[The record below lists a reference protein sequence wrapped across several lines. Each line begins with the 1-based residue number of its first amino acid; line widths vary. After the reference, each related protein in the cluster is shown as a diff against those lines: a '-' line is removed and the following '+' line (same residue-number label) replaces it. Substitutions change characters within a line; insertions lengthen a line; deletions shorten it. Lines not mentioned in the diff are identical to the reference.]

1 MKKFKI
7 LALGALLCL
16 ALPQSIFAASVQD
29 DGIKVT
35 TPPVTAVEKQ
45 GYQEEWLQREDD
57 PVVRVDQEVKVD
69 IKPLIDQKA
78 TNIWLEFW
86 KKPNVSNKN
95 DDNLYFRYQIS
106 KDGLKQ
112 TMHGYQN
119 QSSWTSPSENIKNF
133 EAVKKYFDPG
143 DVWLKITYND
153 KNGKSKEKNV
163 HLFVDPGDRFLGE
176 VKPEDFIN
184 GKDLANQ
191 IGLTNGSFLNENT
204 SWLKFQRPDGSL
216 TYVAK
221 QPIKYYLSWNSIKDA
236 GAVYGDKKVT
246 IKGKKYKIRL
256 LRGYNESVAIKGET
270 TEDMKNKNSV
280 YGGQLNVGSEW
291 NRLLY
296 PLSHHTTNNQNFYYG
311 YNVGSKIP
319 SWASYSIEELGF
331 RSNYDGSWQWCQE
344 TTYNS
349 GSRLYRGNSHGVS
362 SSYYS
367 SADSYDDGW
376 GWRPALDFIPQ

>member
-16 ALPQSIFAASVQD
+16 ALPQSIFAANVQD

-86 KKPNVSNKN
+86 KKPNAS
-95 DDNLYFRYQIS
+95 NLYFKYKIS
-106 KDGLKQ
+106 DDGKKQ
-112 TMHGYQN
+112 AMHGYQN
-119 QSSWTSPSENIKNF
+119 QNSWTGPSEDIVNF

-143 DVWLKITYND
+143 DVWLKIKYND
-153 KNGKSKEKNV
+153 KNGKSKEKNI
-163 HLFVDPGDRFLGE
+163 HLYIDPGDRFLGE
-176 VKPEDFIN
+176 VKPGDFI
-184 GKDLANQ
+184 GGEELAKQ
-191 IGLTNGSFLNENT
+191 IGLTNGSFLNEDT

-221 QPIKYYLSWNSIKDA
+221 KPIKYKISWNHINNA
-236 GAVYGDKKVT
+236 GAVYGDKEVT

-256 LRGYNESVAIKGET
+256 LRGYNESVAIKGDT
-270 TEDMKNKNSV
+270 TEDMKNKNNV

-296 PLSHHTTNNQNFYYG
+296 PLSNWNDQDYIYDSNI
-311 YNVGSKIP
+311 GSKIP
-319 SWASYSIEELGF
+319 HWANYGQEELGF
-331 RSNYDGSWQWCQE
+331 KKNYDGSRQWCQE
-344 TTYNS
+344 TSYSS
-349 GSRLYRGNSHGVS
+349 GYRLSRGGSGGVS
-362 SSYYS
+362 YSYYY
-367 SADSYDDGW
+367 SAGIVFDNW

>member
-78 TNIWLEFW
+78 TNIWLEFY
-86 KKPNVSNKN
+86 KRPDQASENTSYLYCKVKVS
-95 DDNLYFRYQIS
+95 DDGKTQFFR
-106 KDGLKQ
+106 
-112 TMHGYQN
+112 GYY
-119 QSSWTSPSENIKNF
+119 QSSNIKNF
-133 EAVKKYFDPG
+133 PSEKIENYEAVKKYFDPG

-153 KNGKSKEKNV
+153 KSGKSKERNV

-184 GKDLANQ
+184 GEELANQ
-191 IGLTNGSFLNENT
+191 IGLTSGKFLNKDTN
-204 SWLKFQRPDGSL
+204 WLKFQRPDGSL

-221 QPIKYYLSWNSIKDA
+221 QPIKYYISWNHINNA
-236 GAVYGDKKVT
+236 GAVYGDKEIA

-256 LRGYNESVAIKGET
+256 LRGYNESVGIK
-270 TEDMKNKNSV
+270 DLANKENEFR
-280 YGGQLNVGSEW
+280 GNLNVGSEW

-296 PLSHHTTNNQNFYYG
+296 PLSHHTTNNQNFSYKEA
-311 YNVGSKIP
+311 VGSKIP
-319 SWASYSIEELGF
+319 SWANYDRKELGF
-331 RSNYDGSWQWCQE
+331 NYETYNGTLQWCQE
-344 TTYNS
+344 TTYS
-349 GSRLYRGNSHGVS
+349 SADRLYRGDSNGVS
-362 SSYYS
+362 GSYYVGAGDVS
-367 SADSYDDGW
+367 DYR

>member
-16 ALPQSIFAASVQD
+16 VLPQSIFAASVQD
-29 DGIKVT
+29 DGIKIT

-45 GYQEEWLQREDD
+45 GYQEEWLQREYD

-78 TNIWLEFW
+78 TNIWLEFH
-86 KKPNVSNKN
+86 KRPYQASENTSNLYCKVKVSN
-95 DDNLYFRYQIS
+95 
-106 KDGLKQ
+106 DGKTQYLR
-112 TMHGYQN
+112 GYYRG
-119 QSSWTSPSENIKNF
+119 SNIKNF
-133 EAVKKYFDPG
+133 SSESIENYEAVKKYFDPG

-153 KNGKSKEKNV
+153 KSGKFKERNV

-184 GKDLANQ
+184 GKDLASQ

-204 SWLKFQRPDGSL
+204 NWLKFQRPDGSL

-221 QPIKYYLSWNSIKDA
+221 KPIKYKISWKSINDA
-236 GAVYGDKKVT
+236 GAVYGDKEVT

-256 LRGYNESVAIKGET
+256 LRGYNESVGIKDLANK
-270 TEDMKNKNSV
+270 EDEFRGN
-280 YGGQLNVGSEW
+280 LNVGSEW

-296 PLSHHTTNNQNFYYG
+296 PLSHHTTNNQNFSYKET
-311 YNVGSKIP
+311 VGSKIP
-319 SWASYSIEELGF
+319 SWANYNTEELGF
-331 RSNYDGSWQWCQE
+331 RSNYDGVYQWCQE
-344 TTYNS
+344 TTYS
-349 GSRLYRGNSHGVS
+349 SAYRLDRGNSNGVS
-362 SSYYS
+362 HS
-367 SADSYDDGW
+367 DYDDAGYARDSG